1 MTISNIIYNLE
12 RLGMI
17 LVLIVAGG
25 FITYK
30 LKYANS
36 WEDGVKLLLKIYR
49 DWIKKIGKFLYEEFL
64 GRSPDSQIINPALIL
79 TNKEAIELTNRF
91 KGCPYVMPFL
101 EKLSPNC
108 NGIMWMEIIATGLCT
123 SYATLSFSELK
134 RIAISTI
141 GNFYYEIKG
150 INVPIYVKVAQKDRL
165 YFAIPL
171 CEDGEKFLQ
180 KQDQFQ
186 GESSFEQEQPMK
198 SLEEE
203 IPNFDSGKENEND
216 TWL

>member
-36 WEDGVKLLLKIYR
+36 WEDGVKLLLKIYW

-108 NGIMWMEIIATGLCT
+108 NGIMWMEIIASGLCT

-186 GESSFEQEQPMK
+186 GESSFEQEQSIK
-198 SLEEE
+198 SFEEE
-203 IPNFDSGKENEND
+203 IPNFDSGKDDGND

>member
-1 MTISNIIYNLE
+1 
-12 RLGMI
+12 MI

-36 WEDGVKLLLKIYR
+36 WEDGVKLLLKIYW

-108 NGIMWMEIIATGLCT
+108 NGILWMEITATGLCT

-186 GESSFEQEQPMK
+186 GESSFEQEQSIK
-198 SLEEE
+198 SFEEE
-203 IPNFDSGKENEND
+203 IPNFDSGKDDGND

>member
-36 WEDGVKLLLKIYR
+36 WEDGVKLLLKIYW

-91 KGCPYVMPFL
+91 KNCPYVMPFL

-186 GESSFEQEQPMK
+186 GESSFEQEQSIK
-198 SLEEE
+198 SFEEE
-203 IPNFDSGKENEND
+203 IPNFDSGKDDGND

>member
-36 WEDGVKLLLKIYR
+36 WEDGVKLLLKIYW

-64 GRSPDSQIINPALIL
+64 GRSPDGQIINPALIL

-91 KGCPYVMPFL
+91 KGCPYDMPFL
-101 EKLSPNC
+101 EQFLPNC
-108 NGIMWMEIIATGLCT
+108 NGILWMEIVSAGLCA
-123 SYATLSFSELK
+123 SYENLSFSDLK

-171 CEDGEKFLQ
+171 CADGETFLQ

-186 GESSFEQEQPMK
+186 GESSFEQEQSIK
-198 SLEEE
+198 SFEEE
-203 IPNFDSGKENEND
+203 IPNFDSGKDDRND

>member
-36 WEDGVKLLLKIYR
+36 WEDGVKLLLKIYW

-91 KGCPYVMPFL
+91 KNCPYVMPFL

-108 NGIMWMEIIATGLCT
+108 NGIMWMEIMATGLCT

-186 GESSFEQEQPMK
+186 GESSFEQEQSIK
-198 SLEEE
+198 SFEEE
-203 IPNFDSGKENEND
+203 IPNFDSGKDDGND

>member
-30 LKYANS
+30 MKFADS
-36 WEDGVKLLLKIYR
+36 WEGGVKLLLKTYW

-180 KQDQFQ
+180 KQEQFQ
-186 GESSFEQEQPMK
+186 GESSFAPEEP
-198 SLEEE
+198 LDLFEEE
-203 IPNFDSGKENEND
+203 ISELNHEKED
-216 TWL
+216 TYDNRL

>member
-1 MTISNIIYNLE
+1 M
-12 RLGMI
+12 MI
-17 LVLIVAGG
+17 FGVLIAVGFVA
-25 FITYK
+25 YK
-30 LKYANS
+30 MKFADS
-36 WEDGVKLLLKIYR
+36 WEGGVKLILKTFWYG
-49 DWIKKIGKFLYEEFL
+49 IKKIGRFLYEEVL
-64 GRSPDSQIINPALIL
+64 GKLPDGQIINPALLL

-91 KGCPYVMPFL
+91 KGCPYDMPFL
-101 EKLSPNC
+101 EQFLPNC
-108 NGIMWMEIIATGLCT
+108 NGILWMEIVSAGLCA
-123 SYATLSFSELK
+123 SYENLSFSDLK

-171 CEDGEKFLQ
+171 CPDGEKFLQ
-180 KQDQFQ
+180 KQEQFQ
-186 GESSFEQEQPMK
+186 GEASFEQEQPMK

-203 IPNFDSGKENEND
+203 ISNFDNGKDDGND